1 MTNFA
6 DNTGRIGDSD
16 TFWGLETAALW
27 GPFSAQAEYGHLD
40 VDLPNGAFLRSNP
53 PGSGLLAGAANPF
66 VGIPDPSYS
75 GWYVEGTWFFGG
87 HRTWDK
93 EGKFAR
99 PKIDNP
105 MRWSEGAA
113 GARCSWSASMTYS
126 TRATTPSTMR
136 STPLRLSV
144 PAAEVRI
151 SSADVRRPGF
161 IPT

>member
-27 GPFSAQAEYGHLD
+27 DPSPPK
-40 VDLPNGAFLRSNP
+40 PNTAISTSTCRTAAFLRSNP

-66 VGIPDPSYS
+66 VGIPDPSYR

-105 MRWSEGAA
+105 MRWSEGLGRAA
-113 GARCSWSASMTYS
+113 TDRQ
-126 TRATTPSTMR
+126 
-136 STPLRLSV
+136 V
-144 PAAEVRI
+144 
-151 SSADVRRPGF
+151 
-161 IPT
+161 